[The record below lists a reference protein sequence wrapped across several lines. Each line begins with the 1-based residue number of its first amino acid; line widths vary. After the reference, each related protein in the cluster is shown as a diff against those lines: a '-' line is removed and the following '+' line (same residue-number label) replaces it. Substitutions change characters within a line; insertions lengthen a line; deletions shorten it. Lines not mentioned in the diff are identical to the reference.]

1 MKLFVNK
8 NSQFLGVNIGNP
20 SSTTVGLMEITT
32 TTDPIIYD
40 SCETIH
46 GEDSEICKKFYEEH
60 PELKKQI
67 K

>member
-1 MKLFVNK
+1 MILFVTK
-8 NSQFLGVNIGNP
+8 NSQFLGVNIEDP
-20 SSTTVGLMEITT
+20 SSTTVGLMAITS

-46 GEDSEICKKFYEEH
+46 GEDAEICKKFYEEH